1 MSDNLRRMKK
11 MVYSPSIF
19 WLVMSCLGFAIFVI
33 LSHFALTELIT
44 QPPSSKLL
52 DQIAYIFFAFAFIAF
67 IIEIIFAILIFDF
80 WCRPVILTE
89 NELARGFIFKKRIRK
104 EDITGI
110 GLATVYGT
118 KTPESIYNNCKY
130 AVYVC
135 TGQYDEALIKRIG
148 IWETL
153 MCSELIKVL
162 RKCRSLLKKNGT
174 GIASFD
180 KQAYPDTIFFLGE
193 DLNSYAVIKAWMSE
207 A

>member
-1 MSDNLRRMKK
+1 
-11 MVYSPSIF
+11 
-19 WLVMSCLGFAIFVI
+19 MSCAAFVLGVFF
-33 LSHFALTELIT
+33 SHFALTELIPL
-44 QPPSSKLL
+44 PPSPQLI
-52 DQIAYIFFAFAFIAF
+52 DRIASIVFVFAFILY
-67 IIEIIFAILIFDF
+67 IFWVICAILVFDF

-89 NELARGFIFKKRIRK
+89 NELTRGFIFRKRIRK

-135 TGQYDEALIKRIG
+135 TGQCDEALIRRIG

-162 RKCRSLLKKNGT
+162 SKCRSLLKRSGT

-180 KQAYPDTIFFLGE
+180 AQAYPDTIFYLGE
-193 DLNSYAVIKAWMSE
+193 NLDLYAVIKAWMSE
-207 A
+207 T

>member
-1 MSDNLRRMKK
+1 MI
-11 MVYSPSIF
+11 YPPSIL
-19 WLVMSCLGFAIFVI
+19 WLVVSCSAFAVCIF
-33 LSHFALTELIT
+33 LLHFVWIKLIPL
-44 QPPSSKLL
+44 PPSPQLF
-52 DQIAYIFFAFAFIAF
+52 DWIASIVSVFIFLIF
-67 IIEIIFAILIFDF
+67 IIGVICAILVFDF

-89 NELARGFIFKKRIRK
+89 NELARGFIFRKRIRK

-135 TGQYDEALIKRIG
+135 TGQYDEALIRRIG

-153 MCSELIKVL
+153 MCSELIKGL
-162 RKCRSLLKKNGT
+162 RKCRSLLKRSGT

-180 KQAYPDTIFFLGE
+180 EQAYPNTIFFLGE
-193 DLNSYAVIKAWMSE
+193 DLDSYTVIKAWMSE